1 MASSTTP
8 PVFNLDVIPRVAA
21 PEFNIEETSTS
32 DEISGNLKN
41 EKEENLKLG
50 LTEDRVLTIVGEQS
64 IAVEKKDGTK
74 EEKVLYQRAVP
85 LPPHADEHGIS
96 EELTHFMQLKVVM
109 PKRQMQSAPSRAVG
123 AY

>member
-8 PVFNLDVIPRVAA
+8 PVINLDVIPRVAA

-32 DEISGNLKN
+32 VEISGNLKD
-41 EKEENLKLG
+41 EKVENLKLG
-50 LTEDRVLTIVGEQS
+50 LTEDRVHTIVGEQS

-74 EEKVLYQRAVP
+74 EEKVLYQRAVS
-85 LPPHADEHGIS
+85 LPPHVDEHGIS
-96 EELTHFMQLKVVM
+96 AELTHFMKLKVVM